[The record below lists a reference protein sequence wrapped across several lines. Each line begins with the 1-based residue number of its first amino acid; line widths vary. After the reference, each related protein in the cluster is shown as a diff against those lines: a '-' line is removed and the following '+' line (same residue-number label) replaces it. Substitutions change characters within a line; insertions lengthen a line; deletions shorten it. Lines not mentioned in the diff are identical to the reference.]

1 MKLSHRC
8 NEQGFNLADP
18 LTPSILDLSLHNTH
32 THVRLPTPFIRHETD
47 KPLTNVTAWNRQ

>member
-18 LTPSILDLSLHNTH
+18 LAPSIFVRSIQNTH
-32 THVRLPTPFIRHETD
+32 AYKTPDPFY
-47 KPLTNVTAWNRQ
+47 KS